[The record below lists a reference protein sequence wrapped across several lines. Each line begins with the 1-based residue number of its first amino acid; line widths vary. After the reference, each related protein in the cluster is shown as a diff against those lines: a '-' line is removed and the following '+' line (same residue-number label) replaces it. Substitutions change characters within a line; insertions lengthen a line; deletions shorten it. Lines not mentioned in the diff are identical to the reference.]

1 MNIYFYEKNT
11 ISKRTAKR
19 LKDLITKPL
28 CKFKEK
34 IKEVNINIQYF
45 DLQQPQLLK
54 SLQVVITLN
63 SGKEYYFVK
72 NHASILEASNRMR
85 DFIKKLMSS
94 KSFGQKETIND
105 LALLK

>member
-1 MNIYFYEKNT
+1 MNIHFYEKNT
-11 ISKRTAKR
+11 ISKSTTKR

-28 CKFKEK
+28 CKFKDK
-34 IKEVNINIQYF
+34 IKDVNINIQYF

-54 SLQVVITLN
+54 SLKVVITLN

-85 DFIKKLMSS
+85 NLINKLMNS
-94 KSFGQKETIND
+94 KSSDQVDKIT
-105 LALLK
+105 ASSC

>member
-1 MNIYFYEKNT
+1 MNIHFYEKNT
-11 ISKRTAKR
+11 ISKRTAKS
-19 LKDLITKPL
+19 LKGLITKPL

-34 IKEVNINIQYF
+34 IKDVNISIQYF

-72 NHASILEASNRMR
+72 NHTSILEASNRMKNL
-85 DFIKKLMSS
+85 INKLMNS
-94 KSFGQKETIND
+94 KSSDQVDKIS
-105 LALLK
+105 AIPC